1 MADLQTPGYWRAEEL
16 ATATSVDL
24 LSPGDHACLTFSDEE
39 ERLDIVAAFARDG
52 LSAGHR
58 VLCYTSAYQPAELH
72 GRLSDRGVLAGDDT
86 RPGQLD
92 LRPAQAWL
100 AGAGFRP
107 SAVLD
112 ELSGAID
119 LARSEGYPGLRV
131 AADMGWA
138 ADPVVGV
145 EHLVTFE
152 KQVSQLFADARVT
165 AVCQYDRQQFDAV
178 TLASTTAV
186 HSCAVAATVYHDD
199 PVLRILRQHSP
210 GGIRVSGELDYTAMD
225 VFREAL
231 AEAVRLGEHVHV
243 NLAKLRFIDAASAGA
258 LVQVAATLPVGRV
271 VTVVCRRLVAT
282 VLKHVSAGQIPALR
296 IRVVPGES

>member
-1 MADLQTPGYWRAEEL
+1 MADPQTPGVLEGRGVAI
-16 ATATSVDL
+16 ATSVDL
-24 LSPGDHACLTFSDEE
+24 LNPGDHACLTFSDEE
-39 ERLDIVAAFARDG
+39 ERLDIVAAFVRNG

-58 VLCYTSAYQPAELH
+58 VLCYTSAYAPAELRD
-72 GRLSDRGVLAGDDT
+72 RLSDRGVLTSDDT
-86 RPGQLD
+86 QPGQLD

-100 AGAGFRP
+100 AGAGFQP
-107 SAVLD
+107 ATVLG

-119 LARSEGYPGLRV
+119 LARADGYPGLRV

-152 KQVSQLFADARVT
+152 KQVSQMFADAQVT

-199 PVLRILRQHSP
+199 PMLRICRQHSP

-225 VFREAL
+225 AFREAL
-231 AEAVRLGEHVHV
+231 VEAVRLGEHVHV
-243 NLAKLRFIDAASAGA
+243 NLGQLRFIDAASAGA
-258 LVQVAATLPVGRV
+258 LVQVAATLPVGRL
-271 VTVVCRRLVAT
+271 VTVVCRRLVGT
-282 VLKHVSAGQIPALR
+282 VLQHVSAGQVPTLR
-296 IRVVPGES
+296 VRVVPGES

>member
-1 MADLQTPGYWRAEEL
+1 M

-39 ERLDIVAAFARDG
+39 ERLDIVAAFVRDG

-58 VLCYTSAYQPAELH
+58 VLCYTSAYRPAELR
-72 GRLSDRGVLAGDDT
+72 GRLSDRGVPATDDT

-92 LRPAQAWL
+92 LLPAQAWL

-107 SAVLD
+107 SDVLS

-119 LARSEGYPGLRV
+119 RARVDGYPGLRV

-145 EHLVTFE
+145 EHLLTFE
-152 KQVSQLFADARVT
+152 KQVSQLFADTRVT

-210 GGIRVSGELDYTAMD
+210 GGIRVSGELDYTALD

-243 NLAKLRFIDAASAGA
+243 NLAQLRFIDATSAGT
-258 LVQVAATLPVGRV
+258 LVQAAATLPAGRT
-271 VTVVCRRLVAT
+271 VTVVCRRLVAD
-282 VLKHVSAGQIPALR
+282 VLQHLGAGQLPTMR
-296 IRVVPGES
+296 IRVVPGDT

>member
-1 MADLQTPGYWRAEEL
+1 M
-16 ATATSVDL
+16 
-24 LSPGDHACLTFSDEE
+24 
-39 ERLDIVAAFARDG
+39 RDG

-72 GRLSDRGVLAGDDT
+72 GRLSDRGVLASDDT

-107 SAVLD
+107 SAVLG

-282 VLKHVSAGQIPALR
+282 VLKHVSAGQLPTLR

>member
-1 MADLQTPGYWRAEEL
+1 L
-16 ATATSVDL
+16 ANATSVDR

-39 ERLDIVAAFARDG
+39 ERLDIVAAFVRDG
-52 LSAGHR
+52 LSAGQR
-58 VLCYTSAYQPAELH
+58 VLCYTAAYQPAELH
-72 GRLSDRGVLAGDDT
+72 DRLADRGVPAATGT
-86 RPGQLD
+86 GRGQLD
-92 LRPAQAWL
+92 LRPAQSWL
-100 AGAGFRP
+100 AGAGFLP
-107 SAVLD
+107 SRVLG

-119 LARSEGYPGLRV
+119 QARIDGYGGLRV

-199 PVLRILRQHSP
+199 PVLRICRQHSP
-210 GGIRVSGELDYTAMD
+210 GGIRVSGELDYTNLD
-225 VFREAL
+225 VFRDAL
-231 AEAVRLGEHVHV
+231 GEAVRLGEHVHV
-243 NLAKLRFIDAASAGA
+243 NLGRLRFIDAASAGA
-258 LVQVAATLPVGRV
+258 LVQSAATLPAGRTM
-271 VTVVCRRLVAT
+271 TVMCRRLVCT
-282 VLKHVSAGQIPALR
+282 VLRHMGAQEVTALHLQA
-296 IRVVPGES
+296 VPGES

>member
-1 MADLQTPGYWRAEEL
+1 L

-39 ERLDIVAAFARDG
+39 ERLDIVAAFVRDG
-52 LSAGHR
+52 LSSGHR
-58 VLCYTSAYQPAELH
+58 VLCYTSAYPPGELR
-72 GRLSDRGVLAGDDT
+72 GRLSDRGVPATGGT

-107 SAVLD
+107 SAVLG
-112 ELSGAID
+112 ELSGATD
-119 LARSEGYPGLRV
+119 RARVDGYPGLRV

-152 KQVSQLFADARVT
+152 KQVSQLFADARVA

-186 HSCAVAATVYHDD
+186 HSCAVAATVYHDG
-199 PVLRILRQHSP
+199 PVLRICRQHSP
-210 GGIRVSGELDYTAMD
+210 GGIRVSGELDYTALD
-225 VFREAL
+225 LFREAL

-243 NLAKLRFIDAASAGA
+243 NLAQLRFIDAASAGA
-258 LVQVAATLPVGRV
+258 LVQVAATLPVGRTV
-271 VTVVCRRLVAT
+271 AVVCRRLVAT
-282 VLKHVSAGQIPALR
+282 VLQHVSAGQVTTLR
-296 IRVVPGES
+296 IRVVPGDA

>member
-1 MADLQTPGYWRAEEL
+1 M

-39 ERLDIVAAFARDG
+39 ERLDIVAAFVRDG

-72 GRLSDRGVLAGDDT
+72 GRLSDRGVLASDDT

-107 SAVLD
+107 SAVLG

-210 GGIRVSGELDYTAMD
+210 GGIRVSGELDFTAMD

>member
-1 MADLQTPGYWRAEEL
+1 L
-16 ATATSVDL
+16 AIATSVDR

-39 ERLDIVAAFARDG
+39 ERLDIVAAFVRDG
-52 LSAGHR
+52 LSAGQR
-58 VLCYTSAYQPAELH
+58 VLCYTAAYQPAELH
-72 GRLSDRGVLAGDDT
+72 DRLADRGVPAATGT
-86 RPGQLD
+86 GRGQLD
-92 LRPAQAWL
+92 LRPAQSWL
-100 AGAGFRP
+100 AGAGFLP
-107 SAVLD
+107 SRVLG

-119 LARSEGYPGLRV
+119 QARTDGYGGLRV

-199 PVLRILRQHSP
+199 PVLRICRQHSP
-210 GGIRVSGELDYTAMD
+210 GGIRLSGELDYTNLD
-225 VFREAL
+225 VFRDAL
-231 AEAVRLGEHVHV
+231 GEAVRLGGHVHV
-243 NLAKLRFIDAASAGA
+243 NLGRLRFIDAAAAGA
-258 LVQVAATLPVGRV
+258 LVQTAATLPADRT
-271 VTVVCRRLVAT
+271 VTVTCRRLVGT
-282 VLKHVSAGQIPALR
+282 VLRHMGAHEVTGLR
-296 IRVVPGES
+296 LQAVPGES